1 MAISEPTWGGR
12 RAQVPFP
19 PLDPLRAG
27 FTLPC
32 GNLWTG
38 ASGNL
43 YYDCPTGRLLVYS
56 ASASSTTSIHYTNEQ
71 KQRSE
76 SSVEGLTQTPPAAAH
91 SRPRLQP
98 HPRLRAVLRPSES
111 ALVILLSL
119 GGKCDMG

>member
-76 SSVEGLTQTPPAAAH
+76 SSVEGLTQTPQLLPTPTPSYSPTPAFVQCLD
-91 SRPRLQP
+91 PQIQLW
-98 HPRLRAVLRPSES
+98 
-111 ALVILLSL
+111 
-119 GGKCDMG
+119 